1 MNLESLNE
9 PFLLFKISVW
19 QINMRV
25 NARLS
30 CLYGS
35 IPNINTFTSRQASV
49 LMDFTVYNKKDM
61 FGFQDYLV

>member
-1 MNLESLNE
+1 
-9 PFLLFKISVW
+9 
-19 QINMRV
+19 MRV
-25 NARLS
+25 NAQLS

-35 IPNINTFTSRQASV
+35 IPNITTFTSRQASV